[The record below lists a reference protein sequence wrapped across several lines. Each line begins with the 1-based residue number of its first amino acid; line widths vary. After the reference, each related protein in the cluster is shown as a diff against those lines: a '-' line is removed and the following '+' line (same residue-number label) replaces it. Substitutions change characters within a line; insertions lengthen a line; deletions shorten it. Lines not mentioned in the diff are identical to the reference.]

1 MLCGLQRGLTRSPT
15 LYKTKQNV
23 DPNPSHMRPDGS
35 EDAKHDHEHATPVLR
50 HERASLQ
57 LSLCTANVGEPLSN
71 SSVVAL
77 TSVLARISEA
87 VSNIDDCILT
97 AAKLTADPPVQIGKY
112 TEWKRELEVTAVVIV
127 SYIDINME
135 HDTVSVVTHTQG
147 MVECACRH
155 CAHLCDLMEQDH
167 P

>member
-1 MLCGLQRGLTRSPT
+1 
-15 LYKTKQNV
+15 
-23 DPNPSHMRPDGS
+23 MRPDGS

-50 HERASLQ
+50 HERASQ
-57 LSLCTANVGEPLSN
+57 KKLCTAKVGEPLSN

-87 VSNIDDCILT
+87 VSNIDDCILA
-97 AAKLTADPPVQIGKY
+97 AAKSTAVPPLQIGKY
-112 TEWKRELEVTAVVIV
+112 AESKSELEVTAVVIV

-135 HDTVSVVTHTQG
+135 HDTVSVVAHTQG
-147 MVECACRH
+147 MVEYACRH

>member
-1 MLCGLQRGLTRSPT
+1 
-15 LYKTKQNV
+15 
-23 DPNPSHMRPDGS
+23 MRPDGS

-57 LSLCTANVGEPLSN
+57 LSLCTAKVGEPLSN

-87 VSNIDDCILT
+87 ASNIDDCILA
-97 AAKLTADPPVQIGKY
+97 AAKSTAVPPVQIGKY
-112 TEWKRELEVTAVVIV
+112 AESKSELEVTAVVIV

-167 P
+167 L

>member
-1 MLCGLQRGLTRSPT
+1 
-15 LYKTKQNV
+15 
-23 DPNPSHMRPDGS
+23 MRPDGS

-57 LSLCTANVGEPLSN
+57 LSLCTAKVGEPLSK

-87 VSNIDDCILT
+87 VSNIDDCILA
-97 AAKLTADPPVQIGKY
+97 AAKSTAVPPVQIGKY
-112 TEWKRELEVTAVVIV
+112 AESKSELEVTAVVIV

-135 HDTVSVVTHTQG
+135 HDTVSVVAHTQA
-147 MVECACRH
+147 MVEYACRH